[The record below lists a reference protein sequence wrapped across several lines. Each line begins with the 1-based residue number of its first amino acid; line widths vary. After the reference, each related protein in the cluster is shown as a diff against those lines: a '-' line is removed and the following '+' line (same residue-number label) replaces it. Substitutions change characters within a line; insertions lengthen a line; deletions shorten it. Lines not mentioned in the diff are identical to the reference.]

1 MKIFK
6 KYAFA
11 LLALITLTQTPEAK
25 TVDWDWLKEFPV
37 TAPLEHPYAFC
48 LPSILNIPALA
59 ALYALKNYQNTISP
73 LWAYVTVPIY
83 AALRTQ
89 FSDVKDKNGKI
100 IPMYPV
106 VKTCIVV
113 PLAFCIASCF
123 IAISSTI
130 GLAEA
135 YHFSK

>member
-6 KYAFA
+6 KYAFT
-11 LLALITLTQTPEAK
+11 LLTLAALTQTPETKA
-25 TVDWDWLKEFPV
+25 VDWGWLKEFAV

-48 LPSILNIPALA
+48 LPCLSNIPTLA
-59 ALYALKNYQNTISP
+59 ALYVLKNHQNTISP
-73 LWAYVTVPIY
+73 LWAYATLPIS
-83 AALRTQ
+83 AALQAQ

-100 IPMYPV
+100 IPMHPA
-106 VKTCIVV
+106 VKTFILA
-113 PLAFCIASCF
+113 PLAFCIASC
-123 IAISSTI
+123 IVAIPSTI